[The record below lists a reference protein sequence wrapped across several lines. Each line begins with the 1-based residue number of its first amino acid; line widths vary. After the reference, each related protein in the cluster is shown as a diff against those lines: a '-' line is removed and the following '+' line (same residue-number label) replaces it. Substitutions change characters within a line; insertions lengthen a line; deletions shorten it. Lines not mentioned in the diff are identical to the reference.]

1 MDRNGYIGRA
11 PADSSVIV
19 ARQVFSPSGVTTDF
33 TFTSGYT
40 PGYLDLYLNGSR
52 LIEGTDYTATDTS
65 TISVLNGG
73 ADGGDVIEA
82 VAYKAFNAATA
93 TVGISSAGS
102 SISTQ
107 AKT

>member
-40 PGYLDLYLNGSR
+40 PGYLDLYLNVQDLLKE
-52 LIEGTDYTATDTS
+52 LIILPQILLLYQ
-65 TISVLNGG
+65 
-73 ADGGDVIEA
+73 
-82 VAYKAFNAATA
+82 F
-93 TVGISSAGS
+93 
-102 SISTQ
+102 
-107 AKT
+107 